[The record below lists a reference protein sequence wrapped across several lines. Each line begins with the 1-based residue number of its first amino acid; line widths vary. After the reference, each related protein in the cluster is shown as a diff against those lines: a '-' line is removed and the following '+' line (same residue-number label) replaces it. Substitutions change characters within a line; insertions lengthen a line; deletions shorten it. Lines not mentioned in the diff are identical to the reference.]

1 MPGRK
6 ASEEQRKREILD
18 AAFQVAQRQGLHHFA
33 VRDVAARAGLSTGL
47 VFFHFK
53 TKDDL
58 LLALLDWLLETTAVL
73 RLSPEIEAIA
83 SPLERLL
90 ALLRQETERLTREPG
105 RIRLFFEFWLLGLRN
120 RAVRGRIRAELARYR
135 AAFRPIA
142 ESVLAAEPER
152 FSTVTPEGLA
162 SVAVAFIKGCA
173 VQSVIDERFD
183 IEAFRHAADALV
195 AQLEAATA

>member
-18 AAFQVAQRQGLHHFA
+18 AAFHVAQRQGLHHFA
-33 VRDVAARAGLSTGL
+33 VRDVAAHAGLSTGL

-53 TKDDL
+53 TKGDL

-120 RAVRGRIRAELARYR
+120 RAVRARIRAELARYR
-135 AAFRPIA
+135 EAFRPIA

-173 VQSVIDERFD
+173 VQSVIDEHFD

-195 AQLEAATA
+195 AQLEAATT

>member
-6 ASEEQRKREILD
+6 ASEEQRKRELVE
-18 AAFQVAQRQGLHHFA
+18 AAFHVAQRQGLHHFA
-33 VRDVAARAGLSTGL
+33 VRDVAERAKLSVGL

-73 RLSPEIEAIA
+73 HMPPEIASIA

-105 RIRLFFEFWLLGLRN
+105 RLRLFFEFWLLGLRN
-120 RAVRGRIRAELARYR
+120 REVRARIRAELARYR
-135 AAFRPIA
+135 EAFRPIA
-142 ESVLAAEPER
+142 ESVLAADPVR
-152 FSTVTPEGLA
+152 FSKVTPEGLS

-173 VQSVIDERFD
+173 VQSVIDEQFD
-183 IEAFRHAADALV
+183 IEAFRMAADSLLE
-195 AQLEAATA
+195 QLEVAAT